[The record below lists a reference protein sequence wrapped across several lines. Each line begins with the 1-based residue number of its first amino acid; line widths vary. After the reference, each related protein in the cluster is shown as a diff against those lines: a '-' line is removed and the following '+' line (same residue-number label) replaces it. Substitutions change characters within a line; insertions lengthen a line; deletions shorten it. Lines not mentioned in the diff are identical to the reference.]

1 MHLIIRNVIWA
12 CGKIK
17 FKAIVSTNFSS
28 SDNVDQPQPPQPDS
42 EQGPRAATVKQTI
55 KRGLLCATVLAY
67 FVYFSFAMAMNFQ
80 KAIPLLCI
88 TAFVCFCT
96 SHALVK
102 RKFGSRIAKSMHI
115 TRLKGCCSPLSRKLS
130 MYVFNDKWILTKG
143 SILSIKI
150 VIQIVANSLN
160 TCLRRSIQPKLLSWN
175 INLNQANC
183 LIPIYTI
190 AFKWALGIAFRRCL
204 AKH

>member
-28 SDNVDQPQPPQPDS
+28 SENVDQLQPSQPDS
-42 EQGPRAATVKQTI
+42 EHGPRYATVKQTI

-96 SHALVK
+96 SYALVK

-130 MYVFNDKWILTKG
+130 MYVFNDKWYWQKAA
-143 SILSIKI
+143 S
-150 VIQIVANSLN
+150 
-160 TCLRRSIQPKLLSWN
+160 CL
-175 INLNQANC
+175 
-183 LIPIYTI
+183 
-190 AFKWALGIAFRRCL
+190 
-204 AKH
+204 

>member
-42 EQGPRAATVKQTI
+42 EQGPRSATVKQTI

-96 SHALVK
+96 SYALVK

-150 VIQIVANSLN
+150 VTNCSQLFNW
-160 TCLRRSIQPKLLSWN
+160 RRSIQPKLLSWN
-175 INLNQANC
+175 INLNQANY
-183 LIPIYTI
+183 LIPICTI
-190 AFKWALGIAFRRCL
+190 AFKWAQGMAFRRCL

>member
-1 MHLIIRNVIWA
+1 MCIWLYVTHYVIWA

-42 EQGPRAATVKQTI
+42 EQGPRSATVKQTI

-96 SHALVK
+96 SYALVK

-150 VIQIVANSLN
+150 VTNCSQLFNW
-160 TCLRRSIQPKLLSWN
+160 RRSIQPKLLSWN
-175 INLNQANC
+175 INLNQANY
-183 LIPIYTI
+183 LTI
-190 AFKWALGIAFRRCL
+190 AFKWAQGMAFRRCL

>member
-42 EQGPRAATVKQTI
+42 EQGPRSATVKQTI

-96 SHALVK
+96 SYALIK

-150 VIQIVANSLN
+150 VTNCSQLFNW
-160 TCLRRSIQPKLLSWN
+160 RRSIQPKLLSWN
-175 INLNQANC
+175 INLNQANY
-183 LIPIYTI
+183 LIPICTI
-190 AFKWALGIAFRRCL
+190 AFKWAQGMAFRRCL

>member
-42 EQGPRAATVKQTI
+42 EQGPRSATVKQTI

-67 FVYFSFAMAMNFQ
+67 FVFFSFAMAMNFQ

-88 TAFVCFCT
+88 TAFVCFST
-96 SHALVK
+96 SYALVK

-150 VIQIVANSLN
+150 VTNCSQLFNW
-160 TCLRRSIQPKLLSWN
+160 RRSIQPKLLSWN
-175 INLNQANC
+175 INLNQANY
-183 LIPIYTI
+183 LIPICTI
-190 AFKWALGIAFRRCL
+190 AFKWAQGMAFRRCL

>member
-1 MHLIIRNVIWA
+1 MCIWLYVTHYVIWA

-42 EQGPRAATVKQTI
+42 EQGPRSATVKQTI

-96 SHALVK
+96 SYALVK

-150 VIQIVANSLN
+150 VTNCSQLFNW
-160 TCLRRSIQPKLLSWN
+160 RRSIQPKLLSWN
-175 INLNQANC
+175 INLNQANY
-183 LIPIYTI
+183 LIPICTI
-190 AFKWALGIAFRRCL
+190 AFKWAQGMAFRRCL

>member
-1 MHLIIRNVIWA
+1 M
-12 CGKIK
+12 
-17 FKAIVSTNFSS
+17 
-28 SDNVDQPQPPQPDS
+28 
-42 EQGPRAATVKQTI
+42 
-55 KRGLLCATVLAY
+55 CATVLAY

-96 SHALVK
+96 SYALVK

-150 VIQIVANSLN
+150 VTNCSQIFKYSFAEINS
-160 TCLRRSIQPKLLSWN
+160 TQIIVMKYKFKSGKLLDS
-175 INLNQANC
+175 NLHNC
-183 LIPIYTI
+183 IQVSTRYSISSLLSKTLMEI
-190 AFKWALGIAFRRCL
+190 
-204 AKH
+204 

>member
-28 SDNVDQPQPPQPDS
+28 SDNVDQPQSPQPDS
-42 EQGPRAATVKQTI
+42 EHRPRYATVKRTI

-96 SHALVK
+96 SYALVK

-150 VIQIVANSLN
+150 VTNNSLIGGDQFN
-160 TCLRRSIQPKLLSWN
+160 PNYCHEI
-175 INLNQANC
+175 
-183 LIPIYTI
+183 
-190 AFKWALGIAFRRCL
+190 
-204 AKH
+204 

>member
-28 SDNVDQPQPPQPDS
+28 SALDQLQPPQPDS
-42 EQGPRAATVKQTI
+42 EHGPRYATVKQTI

-96 SHALVK
+96 SYALVK

-160 TCLRRSIQPKLLSWN
+160 TFLRRSIQPKLWSWN

-183 LIPIYTI
+183 LTV

>member
-42 EQGPRAATVKQTI
+42 EQGSRSATVKQTI

-96 SHALVK
+96 SYALVK

-150 VIQIVANSLN
+150 VTNCSQLFNW
-160 TCLRRSIQPKLLSWN
+160 RRSIQPKLLSWN
-175 INLNQANC
+175 INLNQANY
-183 LIPIYTI
+183 LIPICTI
-190 AFKWALGIAFRRCL
+190 AFKWAQVMAFRRCL